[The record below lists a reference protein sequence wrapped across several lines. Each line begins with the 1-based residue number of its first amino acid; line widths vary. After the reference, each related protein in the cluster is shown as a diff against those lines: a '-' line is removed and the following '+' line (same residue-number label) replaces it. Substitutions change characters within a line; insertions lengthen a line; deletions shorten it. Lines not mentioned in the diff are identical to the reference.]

1 MEMRVTGARP
11 PRPTLKDIARD
22 GGVHVS
28 TISRALNGA
37 SSHPVSPDLAQKIR
51 RASERCGYRPN
62 AAAVMLKTNRSRT
75 VGVVIPDITDPVF
88 PPIIRGIE
96 DGLACHGYVAILANT
111 DGDPRRQV
119 KAIETLRPRG
129 IDGLILASVA
139 RHDRDVSRLTEG
151 MAVVTVSR
159 RTDDPRI
166 SSVVHDEDDGIR
178 RIVAHLA
185 SLGHRRIAAIAGPQ
199 AVSTGYNRYA
209 SYLRHSQGLRLEPDP
224 SLVSFA
230 RAFNELE
237 GERCADELL
246 AAGRALTAI
255 VCANDRLAVGA
266 ITALRRHGIDCP
278 RDVSVTG
285 FNDMALADRLSP
297 ALTTVRV
304 DHYRAGAAAA
314 ELIVDAVAQQ
324 GAAEPRHVVL
334 PVELIVRGSARSI
347 GRRRSKWG
355 VGNRE
360 WGVGEIGVEG
370 RPRERGPHSPLPT
383 PYSLNQ
389 KKRNQSP

>member
-1 MEMRVTGARP
+1 MEKRVAGARP

-22 GGVHVS
+22 VGVHVS

-37 SSHPVSPDLAQKIR
+37 STHPVSPDLAQRIK
-51 RASERCGYRPN
+51 RASERRGYRPN

-96 DGLACHGYVAILANT
+96 DGLARHGYVAILANT
-111 DGDPRRQV
+111 DGDPRRQAQ
-119 KAIETLRPRG
+119 AIETLRPRG

-139 RHDRDVSRLTEG
+139 RHDQDVSRLGAG

-159 RTDDPRI
+159 RTDDPRV

-185 SLGHRRIAAIAGPQ
+185 TLGHRCIAAIAGPQ
-199 AVSTGYNRYA
+199 TVSTGYNRYA
-209 SYLRHSQGLRLEPDP
+209 SYLRHSAALRLEPDR
-224 SLVSFA
+224 SLAAFA
-230 RAFNELE
+230 RAFNEPE
-237 GERCADELL
+237 GERCAEELL
-246 AAGRALTAI
+246 STGRAFTAI

-266 ITALRRHGIDCP
+266 ITALRRHGIACP

-297 ALTTVRV
+297 ALTTIRV
-304 DHYRAGAAAA
+304 NHYRAGIEAA
-314 ELIVDAVAQQ
+314 ELIVEVVAQQ
-324 GAAEPRHVVL
+324 GAAAPRHVVL
-334 PVELIVRGSARSI
+334 PVELIVRDSARSI
-347 GRRRSKWG
+347 GHRRSKAAASARSRSE
-355 VGNRE
+355 NRKKKD
-360 WGVGEIGVEG
+360 
-370 RPRERGPHSPLPT
+370 RSP
-383 PYSLNQ
+383 
-389 KKRNQSP
+389 